1 MTGKVRDSIVPNAI
15 HIIEPETVT
24 DGDIDSGAAT
34 AGQVLQADGSG
45 GADWDNLIVTD
56 LDSGSALAG
65 QVMTADGAGAVEWAP
80 MAPFYL
86 GDNAGETLALGTLF
100 AAAAGRA
107 HKLGDWCCYHDTVAG
122 SYVLCMATGT
132 GASDFVKFGA
142 VIP

>member
-24 DGDIDSGAAT
+24 DGDIDSGTAT

-45 GADWDNLIVTD
+45 GADWDD
-56 LDSGSALAG
+56 LEVGDIDSGTETAG
-65 QVMTADGAGAVEWAP
+65 KVMTADGSGGASWEK

-86 GDNAGETLALGTLF
+86 GTNAGQTLTLGTLF

-107 HKLGDWCCYHDTVAG
+107 HALGDFCCYLDSVAG
-122 SYVLCMATGT
+122 AYRLCMATGT
-132 GASDFVKFGA
+132 GASDFVEFVA